1 MPKKKVDPTLTI
13 DEQID
18 ARPEPKPRKHPQLWQ
33 SYLLWDELMKLRQ
46 RHTLR
51 ISSAER
57 GKSQMDAQFERDFL
71 DHLGVDDNLELARKM
86 MISYGKATKV
96 WEWTTSIKGL
106 GAGGEAAKLIAQ
118 VDDIARF
125 ETIAKL
131 WRFAGYAVIDGKA
144 EKNQAGEKSHF
155 NRNLKSICFCI
166 ADQFIRQQTPGYVDI
181 YYAEK
186 ARLRQLYPEAIK
198 QDGKNLFTDGHVHN
212 RAWRKMIKQFLADFW
227 LQWRIAEGLPISQP
241 FATKKV

>member
-1 MPKKKVDPTLTI
+1 MPKKKQTELTI
-13 DEQID
+13 EEQID

-33 SYLLWDELMKLRQ
+33 SYLLWDELMKMRQ
-46 RHTLR
+46 RHNLR
-51 ISSAER
+51 ISAAER
-57 GKSQMDAQFERDFL
+57 GKSQMDATLEQNFIE
-71 DHLGVDDNLELARKM
+71 HLGLDDNLELARKM
-86 MISYGKATKV
+86 MINYGKATGPIWQWLTK
-96 WEWTTSIKGL
+96 IKGL

-125 ETIAKL
+125 DTIAKL
-131 WRFAGYAVIDGKA
+131 WRFAGYAVIEGKA
-144 EKNQAGEKSHF
+144 EKNQAGEKSHY

-166 ADQFIRQQTPGYVDI
+166 AEQFIRQQTPYYVEI

-198 QDGKNLFTDGHVHN
+198 QDGKNLFTDAHVHN

-227 LQWRIAEGLPISQP
+227 LEWRQLENLPVSERYHT
-241 FATKKV
+241 A